1 MKNFL
6 VNTKKS
12 AGKADI
18 TKGYIQG
25 RLVLLDKY
33 WYQFREQ
40 HDAIIDFADE
50 SNGNLS
56 KFYFDEGTYEL
67 IESSYSDALGYLY
80 ESLARFEIHTEAS
93 TSATTSQEPTA
104 FSATSTIKRSS

>member
-1 MKNFL
+1 MSFIFDCVDCNCLLKKQSTTGDLVKNFL

-80 ESLARFEIHTEAS
+80 ES
-93 TSATTSQEPTA
+93 
-104 FSATSTIKRSS
+104 